1 MWKRVLAALTIAI
14 TAFLP
19 MTETVRAGYAAVLDC
34 HQNSGNGYWTIQ
46 LPQASPDDPPYWYE
60 FLFLQEGGSFSTGEF
75 QSAPNLYWGDS
86 ETAGWW
92 NLTTGLAGRFP
103 DGFTEVFDF
112 QSNSGK
118 LTVWERQWSYVD
130 GQWVQIYQTFLGVC
144 QIYQF
149 VPTPIY
155 PGGYPFWPSTSSTQF
170 IW

>member
-1 MWKRVLAALTIAI
+1 MWKRVLAALTIAT

-19 MTETVRAGYAAVLDC
+19 TAHNVEAGYAALLDC

-46 LPQASPDDPPYWYE
+46 LPSVSRDDPPYWYQ
-60 FLFLQEGGSFSTGEF
+60 FSFLQEGGSFSTGEW
-75 QSAPNLYWGDS
+75 QSAKNLYWGDS
-86 ETAGWW
+86 EAAWWW
-92 NLTTGLAGRFP
+92 NPTDGLGQFP
-103 DGFTEVFDF
+103 DGFTEVFGW

-118 LTVWERQWSYVD
+118 VSVWEEQWSYED
-130 GQWVQIYQTFLGVC
+130 GQWALIHQTSLGFC
-144 QIYQF
+144 QIYQY